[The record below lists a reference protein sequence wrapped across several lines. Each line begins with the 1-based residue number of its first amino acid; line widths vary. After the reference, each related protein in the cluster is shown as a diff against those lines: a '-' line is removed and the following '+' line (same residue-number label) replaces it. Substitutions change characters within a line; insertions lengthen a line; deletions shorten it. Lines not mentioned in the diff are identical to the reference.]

1 MFGGWLSGGMFLI
14 VYVAGENRVGIDTS
28 PFLLPD
34 ECARLRPIGLVM
46 TISTSSKRVRFGVF
60 EVDLRSGELH
70 KHGVKIKLHH
80 QPFQVLTRLLEH
92 PGEVVTREELKSK
105 LWPFD
110 TFVDFDV
117 GLNSAVKKLRDALG
131 DSAEIPVYV
140 ETLPRRGYRF
150 IGSLG
155 DASSSRGEHAPGGPG
170 RVVVEP
176 SAAASEG
183 VVTEVPVVSGVS
195 RRWTLWT
202 TAGVL
207 AGLLVLLVGFD
218 VGSWR
223 EKIPVRATPVHIR
236 SIAVLPLENLSGDPA
251 QEYLTDGM
259 TDALVTEL
267 AQISSLRVISRTS
280 VMRYKGTRKPLP
292 DIAKELSVDGIV
304 EGSVV
309 QSAERVRVNAQLIE
323 AATDRHLWA
332 SMYERSSGDVVIL
345 QSEVARAIANA
356 IQVQLTPQEQAR
368 LGRTQSVDPQTY
380 ELYLKGRYFWNKRD
394 EDSLRKSIDY
404 FKQAIQRS
412 PNYALA
418 YAGLAEA
425 YVVRPDVAPQDSY
438 SAAKDAARRALEIED
453 GLAEAHN
460 ALAASLFWYDWD
472 WAGAEREFQRA
483 LALNPNYAQAHQW
496 YGQFQKAM
504 GRKNWPDEVKRAGE
518 LDPLSLVN
526 AGGGWYIASGQYDLA
541 LELTRKKLELYPDAA
556 VLYATLGEVYARK
569 QMYQEAI
576 ANTQKS
582 VALSGGEPRFLSALG
597 YTYATAGK
605 RNEALGILRQLT
617 LLSKSRYVSPFEIAS
632 IYAGLDQKDL
642 AFNWLQKAV
651 AEHSRELVRL
661 KSPTLV
667 EMDSLRS
674 DPRYAELERQVG
686 LPQ

>member
-1 MFGGWLSGGMFLI
+1 MSVLNSRELELFM
-14 VYVAGENRVGIDTS
+14 A
-28 PFLLPD
+28 
-34 ECARLRPIGLVM
+34 A
-46 TISTSSKRVRFGVF
+46 STPSERVRFGVF
-60 EVDLRSGELH
+60 EADLRSGELR
-70 KHGVKIKLHH
+70 KQGVKIKLHH
-80 QPFQVLTRLLEH
+80 QPFQVLTMLLEH

-117 GLNSAVKKLRDALG
+117 GLNSAVKKLRDALS
-131 DSAEIPVYV
+131 DSAEIPRYV

-150 IGSLG
+150 IGSLSN
-155 DASSSRGEHAPGGPG
+155 ASTSKAEPAAGVPG
-170 RVVVEP
+170 RVIEEK
-176 SAAASEG
+176 SSAASEEAE
-183 VVTEVPVVSGVS
+183 TKVPAVSGPRS
-195 RRWTLWT
+195 RWMLW
-202 TAGVL
+202 APAAALV
-207 AGLLVLLVGFD
+207 GLLVLLVGFD
-218 VGSWR
+218 AGSWR
-223 EKIPVRATPVHIR
+223 EKLLARATPIHIR

-251 QEYLTDGM
+251 QEYFTDGM
-259 TDALVTEL
+259 TDALITNL
-267 AQISSLRVISRTS
+267 AQISSLKVISRTS
-280 VMRYKGTRKPLP
+280 VIRYKGTKKTLP
-292 DIAKELSVDGIV
+292 EIGIELNVDGVV
-304 EGSVV
+304 EGTVV
-309 QSAERVRVNAQLIE
+309 RSGERVRVDAQLIE
-323 AATDRHLWA
+323 VKTDRHLWA
-332 SMYERSSGDVVIL
+332 SAYERNLGDIIAL
-345 QSEVARAIANA
+345 QSEVARAIANEV
-356 IQVQLTPQEQAR
+356 QVKLTSHEEAHLHR
-368 LGRTQSVDPQTY
+368 VESVDPQTY

-404 FKQAIQRS
+404 FQQAIQRS

-438 SAAKDAARRALEIED
+438 SAAKTAARRALEIED

-472 WAGAEREFQRA
+472 WAGAESEFQRA
-483 LALNPNYAQAHQW
+483 LAVNPNYAQAHQW

-526 AGGGWYIASGQYDLA
+526 AGGGWYIESGQYDLA
-541 LELTRKKLELYPDAA
+541 LELTRKRLELYPNAA
-556 VLYATLGEVYARK
+556 VLYAALGTVYARK

-582 VALSGGEPRFLSALG
+582 VTLSGGEPRFLSALG
-597 YTYATAGK
+597 YTYAIAGK
-605 RNEALGILRQLT
+605 RKEALGILRQLT
-617 LLSKSRYVSPFEIAS
+617 LLSKSAYVSPFEIAS
-632 IYAGLDQKDL
+632 IHAGLDQKDL

-651 AEHSRELVRL
+651 AEHSRELVFL
-661 KSPTLV
+661 KSRTLV

>member
-1 MFGGWLSGGMFLI
+1 MT
-14 VYVAGENRVGIDTS
+14 TS
-28 PFLLPD
+28 TP
-34 ECARLRPIGLVM
+34 
-46 TISTSSKRVRFGVF
+46 SKRVRFGVF

-80 QPFQVLTRLLEH
+80 QPFHVLAILLEH
-92 PGEVVTREELKSK
+92 PGDVVTREELKSK

-131 DSAEIPVYV
+131 DSAEIPRYV
-140 ETLPRRGYRF
+140 ETLSRRGYRF

-155 DASSSRGEHAPGGPG
+155 DASSSRGEHAPGVPG
-170 RVVVEP
+170 RVVVEQ

-183 VVTEVPVVSGVS
+183 VVTEVPAVSGVS
-195 RRWTLWT
+195 RRWTLWPA
-202 TAGVL
+202 AGVL

-218 VGSWR
+218 VGNWR
-223 EKIPVRATPVHIR
+223 EKLLARATPVHIR

-251 QEYLTDGM
+251 QEYFTDGM

-332 SMYERSSGDVVIL
+332 SMYERSPGDVVIL

-356 IQVQLTPQEQAR
+356 IQVQLTPQEEAR
-368 LGRTQSVDPQTY
+368 LTRVQSVDPQAY
-380 ELYLKGRYFWNKRD
+380 ESYLRGRYFWNKRTD
-394 EDSLRKSIDY
+394 VAVRKSIDY
-404 FKQAIQRS
+404 FQQAIQRD

-418 YAGLAEA
+418 YAGMAEA
-425 YVVRPDVAPQDSY
+425 YIVRGDVSPEEQFSKAKA
-438 SAAKDAARRALEIED
+438 SAKMALQMDD

-460 ALAASLFWYDWD
+460 AMAMSLFRYDWD

-483 LALNPNYAQAHQW
+483 LALNPNYAQAHHW
-496 YGQFQKAM
+496 YAQYQRAM
-504 GRKNWPDEVKRAGE
+504 GRQNSAMAEIKRARE
-518 LDPLSLVN
+518 LDPLSLVI
-526 AGGGWYIASGQYDLA
+526 GGGGGQYGTQYDLII
-541 LELTRKKLELYPDAA
+541 ESNRKKLELDPNFAGAYLGLGRA
-556 VLYATLGEVYARK
+556 YALKG
-569 QMYQEAI
+569 MYQDAV
-576 ANTQKS
+576 AAFQKGLD
-582 VALSGGEPRFLSALG
+582 LSGEAPNYLSFLG
-597 YTYATAGK
+597 YTYGVWGK
-605 RNEALGILRQLT
+605 RNEARKILLQLNQ
-617 LLSKSRYVSPFEIAS
+617 LSKRKYVSPYEI
-632 IYAGLDQKDL
+632 GLVYIGLGEKDM
-642 AFNWLQKAV
+642 AFDWLQKAV
-651 AEHSRELVRL
+651 ADRSIPLVPL
-661 KSPTLV
+661 KAGE
-667 EMDSLRS
+667 EMASLRS
-674 DPRYAELERQVG
+674 DPRYAELLSRIG

>member
-1 MFGGWLSGGMFLI
+1 MT
-14 VYVAGENRVGIDTS
+14 TS
-28 PFLLPD
+28 TP
-34 ECARLRPIGLVM
+34 
-46 TISTSSKRVRFGVF
+46 SKRVRFGVF

-80 QPFQVLTRLLEH
+80 QPFHVLAILLEH
-92 PGEVVTREELKSK
+92 PGDVVTREELKSK

-131 DSAEIPVYV
+131 DSAEIPRYV
-140 ETLPRRGYRF
+140 ETLSRRGYRF

-155 DASSSRGEHAPGGPG
+155 DASSSRGEHAPGVPG
-170 RVVVEP
+170 RVVVEQ

-183 VVTEVPVVSGVS
+183 VVTEVPAVSGVS

-202 TAGVL
+202 AAGVL

-223 EKIPVRATPVHIR
+223 EKLLARATPVHIR

-251 QEYLTDGM
+251 QEYFTDGM

-292 DIAKELSVDGIV
+292 DIAKELNVDGIV

-332 SMYERSSGDVVIL
+332 SMYERSPGDVVIL

-356 IQVQLTPQEQAR
+356 IQVQLTPQEHAR
-368 LGRTQSVDPQTY
+368 LTRVQPVDPQAY
-380 ELYLKGRYFWNKRD
+380 EAYLKGRYFWNKRTD
-394 EDSLRKSIDY
+394 VAVRKSIDY
-404 FKQAIQRS
+404 FQQAIQRD

-418 YAGLAEA
+418 YAGMAEA
-425 YVVRPDVAPQDSY
+425 YIVRDDVSPEEQFSK
-438 SAAKDAARRALEIED
+438 AKATAKIALQMDD

-460 ALAASLFWYDWD
+460 AMAMSLFHYDWD

-496 YGQFQKAM
+496 YGQYLRAM
-504 GRKNWPDEVKRAGE
+504 GRQNSAMAEIKRAQE
-518 LDPLSLVN
+518 LNPLGLVI
-526 AGGGWYIASGQYDLA
+526 GGGSGQYGTQYDLMI
-541 LELTRKKLELYPDAA
+541 ESNRKKLELDANFA
-556 VLYATLGEVYARK
+556 GAHLGLGRAYALKG
-569 QMYQEAI
+569 MYQDAI
-576 ANTQKS
+576 AEIQKG
-582 VALSGGEPRFLSALG
+582 VNLSGGAPNYLSFLG
-597 YTYATAGK
+597 YTYGVWGK
-605 RNEALGILRQLT
+605 GNEARKILLQLNQ
-617 LLSKSRYVSPFEIAS
+617 LSKRKYVSPYEI
-632 IYAGLDQKDL
+632 GLVYIGLGEKDM
-642 AFNWLQKAV
+642 AFDWLQKAV
-651 AEHSRELVRL
+651 ADRSIPLVRL
-661 KSPTLV
+661 KAGE
-667 EMDSLRS
+667 EMASLRS
-674 DPRYAELERQVG
+674 DPRYAELLSRIG

>member
-1 MFGGWLSGGMFLI
+1 MT
-14 VYVAGENRVGIDTS
+14 TS
-28 PFLLPD
+28 TP
-34 ECARLRPIGLVM
+34 
-46 TISTSSKRVRFGVF
+46 SKRVRFGVF

-80 QPFQVLTRLLEH
+80 QPFQVLTMLLEH

-131 DSAEIPVYV
+131 DSAEIPRYV

-155 DASSSRGEHAPGGPG
+155 DASSSRGEHAPGVPS
-170 RVVVEP
+170 RVVVEQ

-183 VVTEVPVVSGVS
+183 VVTEVPAVSGVS

-223 EKIPVRATPVHIR
+223 EKLLARATPVHIR

-251 QEYLTDGM
+251 QEYFTDGM

-292 DIAKELSVDGIV
+292 DIAKELNVDGIV

-332 SMYERSSGDVVIL
+332 SMYERSPGDVVIL

-356 IQVQLTPQEQAR
+356 IQVQLTPQEEAR
-368 LGRTQSVDPQTY
+368 LTRVQSVDPQAY
-380 ELYLKGRYFWNKRD
+380 ESYLRGRYFWNKRTD
-394 EDSLRKSIDY
+394 VAVRKSIDY
-404 FKQAIQRS
+404 FQQAIQRN

-418 YAGLAEA
+418 YAGMAEA
-425 YVVRPDVAPQDSY
+425 YIVRGDVSPEEQFSK
-438 SAAKDAARRALEIED
+438 AKATAKIALQMDD

-460 ALAASLFWYDWD
+460 AMAMSLFRYDWD

-483 LALNPNYAQAHQW
+483 IALNPNYAQAHQW
-496 YGQFQKAM
+496 YGRYLRAM
-504 GRKNWPDEVKRAGE
+504 GRRNSAMAEIKRAQE
-518 LDPLSLVN
+518 LDPLGLVI
-526 AGGGWYIASGQYDLA
+526 GGGSGQYGTQYDLMI
-541 LELTRKKLELYPDAA
+541 ESNRRKLELDANFA
-556 VLYATLGEVYARK
+556 GAYLGLGRAYALKG
-569 QMYQEAI
+569 MYQDAI
-576 ANTQKS
+576 AAFQKGLD
-582 VALSGGEPRFLSALG
+582 LSGGAPNYLSFLG
-597 YTYATAGK
+597 YTYGVWGK
-605 RNEALGILRQLT
+605 RNEARKILLQLNQ
-617 LLSKSRYVSPFEIAS
+617 LSKRKYVSPYEI
-632 IYAGLDQKDL
+632 GLVYIGLGEKDM
-642 AFNWLQKAV
+642 AFDWLQKAV
-651 AEHSRELVRL
+651 ADRSIPLVPL
-661 KSPTLV
+661 KDGE
-667 EMDSLRS
+667 EMASLRS
-674 DPRYAELERQVG
+674 DPRYAELLSRIG